1 MKRTIIIISI
11 IVLIITMLITS
22 ILATFYY
29 FADEMSQ
36 TEMFYITTSKSMAE
50 NDTHIVIERAIIS
63 KADGT
68 VRRLKLSSAE
78 ETEYGKFYYS
88 EEDAYE
94 YEFCEDTIKEYI
106 FLHNDNWNYNCVITY
121 GYDGIEISRS
131 YIESGNGDLKWT
143 DAEKRIMLYIRSKS
157 DYSDKKTYSFTN
169 EYDYYNSDT
178 EYHLSG
184 SSPQYIKDL
193 VELLHQRYLP
203 KKKQNKNYISLLTQ
217 KSGNEILFST
227 AASNGYC
234 FPHADPT
241 INGIH
246 HSELL
251 SYNVETKEIKPIY
264 DCKKDVQII
273 DFNGNG
279 IYTIDAQCRLRYV
292 DIKTKKSKLICD
304 LHLAGEDFVV
314 TDKYIFTRG
323 GNNYFL
329 YEKGGSV
336 IANSMPVNLLD

>member
-1 MKRTIIIISI
+1 MKKKIILISVIALIISI
-11 IVLIITMLITS
+11 L
-22 ILATFYY
+22 LASL
-29 FADEMSQ
+29 FALFNEMNE
-36 TEMFYITTSKSMAE
+36 TEMFYINTSADIVE
-50 NDTHIVIERAIIS
+50 NDAYVVIERAIIS

-68 VRRLKLSSAE
+68 VRRLKLSSPQ
-78 ETEYGKFYYS
+78 ETEHGKLYYF
-88 EEDAYE
+88 EEDSYE

-106 FLHNDNWNYNCVITY
+106 FLHDDNWNYNCVITY
-121 GYDGIEISRS
+121 GYDGNEISRS
-131 YIESGNGDLKWT
+131 YIETGYGDIKWT
-143 DAEKRIMLYIRSKS
+143 DEEKRIMLYIRSKS
-157 DYSDKKTYSFTN
+157 DYSNKTTYSFTN

-178 EYHLSG
+178 KYHLFG

-273 DFNGNG
+273 DFNENG
-279 IYTIDAQCRLRYV
+279 IYTIDAQCRLHYV

>member
-1 MKRTIIIISI
+1 MKKKIILISVIALIISI
-11 IVLIITMLITS
+11 LLS
-22 ILATFYY
+22 SL
-29 FADEMSQ
+29 FALFNEMNE
-36 TEMFYITTSKSMAE
+36 TEMFYINTSADIVE
-50 NDTHIVIERAIIS
+50 NDAYVVIERAIIS

-68 VRRLKLSSAE
+68 VRRLKLSSPQ
-78 ETEYGKFYYS
+78 ETEHGKLYYF

-121 GYDGIEISRS
+121 GYDGNEISRS

-143 DAEKRIMLYIRSKS
+143 DAEKRSMLYIRSKS
-157 DYSDKKTYSFTN
+157 DYSDKITYSFTN

-217 KSGNEILFST
+217 KSGNEILFSA

-273 DFNGNG
+273 DFDGNG
-279 IYTIDAQCRLRYV
+279 IYTIDAKCRLRYV

-304 LHLAGEDFVV
+304 LNLAGEDFVV

-336 IANSMPVNLLD
+336 IANSMHVNLLD

>member
-1 MKRTIIIISI
+1 
-11 IVLIITMLITS
+11 MLTAS

-29 FADEMSQ
+29 FVDEMSE
-36 TEMFYITTSKSMAE
+36 TEMFYITNSKSMTE
-50 NDTHIVIERAIIS
+50 NDTHIVIDRAIIS

-68 VRRLKLSSAE
+68 VRRLKLSSPE
-78 ETEYGKFYYS
+78 ETEYGKLFYS
-88 EEDAYE
+88 EEDVYE
-94 YEFCEDTIKEYI
+94 YEFCEDTVKEYI
-106 FLHNDNWNYNCVITY
+106 FLHNDEWNYNCVITY

-131 YIESGNGDLKWT
+131 YIESENGDIKWT
-143 DAEKRIMLYIRSKS
+143 DAEKRTMLYIRSKS
-157 DYSDKKTYSFTN
+157 DYSAKKTYSFTN
-169 EYDYYNSDT
+169 EYDYYNSDCD
-178 EYHLSG
+178 YHFDESA
-184 SSPQYIKDL
+184 PQYIKEL
-193 VELLHQRYLP
+193 VKLLHQRYLP

-217 KSGNEILFST
+217 KSGDEIIFS
-227 AASNGYC
+227 AAVSNGYC

-251 SYNVETKEIKPIY
+251 SYNTKTNEIKPIY
-264 DCKKDVQII
+264 DCKSDVQII
-273 DFNGNG
+273 DFDGNG
-279 IYTIDAQCRLRYV
+279 IYTVDAKCRLRYV
-292 DIKTKKSKLICD
+292 DIKTKKSTLICD
-304 LHLAGEDFVV
+304 LDLAGEDFLV

>member
-1 MKRTIIIISI
+1 MKKKIILISVIALIISI
-11 IVLIITMLITS
+11 L
-22 ILATFYY
+22 LASL
-29 FADEMSQ
+29 FALFNEMNE
-36 TEMFYITTSKSMAE
+36 TEMFYITTSADIVE
-50 NDTHIVIERAIIS
+50 NDAYVVIKRAIIS

-68 VRRLKLSSAE
+68 VRRLKLSSPQ
-78 ETEYGKFYYS
+78 ETEHGKLYYF
-88 EEDAYE
+88 EEDSYE

-143 DAEKRIMLYIRSKS
+143 DAEKRSMLNIRSKS
-157 DYSDKKTYSFTN
+157 DYSDKITYSFTN

-178 EYHLSG
+178 KYHLFG

-273 DFNGNG
+273 DFNENG

-304 LHLAGEDFVV
+304 LNLAGEDFVV